1 MPYRIMCCAPCLT
14 REHLHWSDFPSS
26 LFLCLLN
33 PSPDLTHLPS
43 EALLW
48 LYRSHGEHKKV
59 LSALSEERC
68 VGSGAVWSRDS
79 YYQWVAE
86 YLQWLWFQDDNA
98 LPSLILPA
106 LKPVI
111 EYNPTLGLSILIH
124 GGGKKYPVGGLGGK
138 GVSVVELIQY
148 LESLSPTPTFSSTPS
163 SSSSGSS
170 SSLTIT
176 LPTSSVLPSTPLYRI
191 QNGFIISLIY
201 LEWLVGS
208 NQAAV
213 DILDLY
219 PQSLMKLISF
229 IINPSSRS
237 NTATT
242 APLSV
247 LSIDHTQNIL
257 TIHEQ
262 QDTEEIQLYKLSR
275 EKLQVYLQSSLGYRV
290 ERIMKFL
297 PKVRMTSVSPCLSHG
312 HRTRCR
318 SCCMNT
324 LSCSQ
329 D

>member
-1 MPYRIMCCAPCLT
+1 MPYRILCCAPRVT
-14 REHLHWSDFPSS
+14 REHFHWSDLDVS
-26 LFLCLLN
+26 LSLSN
-33 PSPDLTHLPS
+33 YHP

-106 LKPVI
+106 LKSVI
-111 EYNPTLGLSILIH
+111 EYNPALGLSILIH
-124 GGGKKYPVGGLGGK
+124 GGGKKYPVAGLGGK
-138 GVSVVELIQY
+138 GVSVLELIQY
-148 LESLSPTPTFSSTPS
+148 LESLSATPT
-163 SSSSGSS
+163 SS
-170 SSLTIT
+170 SSLSTAHSAGPIIT
-176 LPTSSVLPSTPLYRI
+176 LPTSAVLPSTPMFRI
-191 QNGFIISLIY
+191 KNGFIISVIY

-208 NQAAV
+208 NQSSV

-219 PQSLMKLISF
+219 GQSLMKLISLL
-229 IINPSSRS
+229 INHPPVSSAS
-237 NTATT
+237 T
-242 APLSV
+242 SV
-247 LSIDHTQNIL
+247 SPILSIDHTKNFLLIQD
-257 TIHEQ
+257 

-297 PKVRMTSVSPCLSHG
+297 PKVC
-312 HRTRCR
+312 
-318 SCCMNT
+318 
-324 LSCSQ
+324 
-329 D
+329 